1 MSQHPR
7 PESRISALEK
17 RASTLEAAI
26 EELSSDQAEEL
37 KAIRQEIKQGHIDIG
52 KSLDS
57 HAEALMQEIRKLP
70 TREDLGNLITVQ
82 DARFDKIEDD
92 IAELKGLIMQL
103 LQQKGE

>member
-37 KAIRQEIKQGHIDIG
+37 KAIRLEIKQL
-52 KSLDS
+52 S
-57 HAEALMQEIRKLP
+57 EA
-70 TREDLGNLITVQ
+70 
-82 DARFDKIEDD
+82 
-92 IAELKGLIMQL
+92 
-103 LQQKGE
+103 